1 MKQKSV
7 YALAG
12 VAVVATVLAIV
23 AIFSQPRIETTDRSG
38 APVFPALI
46 EQAQNGLK
54 SIVIRHAEG
63 TVSLDWDG
71 SLWRYRERANYPA
84 DPQKVAD
91 LVVGIARLSKLESK
105 TAAAARYA
113 RLDLQDPTAQDSNA
127 KQVTLIGA
135 EGQELADVIVGKR
148 KYTLGGKEGGTYIRI
163 PGDPQT
169 WLALGDVNPGTN
181 PRDWIVRQVANVPD
195 AAVQR
200 VTVTQPDGA
209 RVIAVRQDDTFVI
222 ENLPRNVALESN
234 FAAEEYARILAGL
247 DVEDVAPESQVAFAR
262 DKTHTAVIE
271 TVEGSRLTVD
281 MTEVGEQS
289 WIKISATPA
298 EGLDA
303 NSSAFQAMTA
313 INARAER
320 RVFLV
325 PAYKTSIFKRTLA
338 DLRQKP
344 DGAS

>member
-1 MKQKSV
+1 MKQKSI
-7 YALAG
+7 YALAAAAAF
-12 VAVVATVLAIV
+12 AVILAIV
-23 AIFSQPRIETTDRSG
+23 AILSQPRVETVDRSG

-54 SIVIRHAEG
+54 SIVIRHADG

-71 SLWRYRERANYPA
+71 SVWRYRERANYPA

-105 TAAAARYA
+105 TAATDRYA
-113 RLDLQDPTAQDSNA
+113 RLDLQDPTAKGSNA

-135 EGQELADVIVGKR
+135 EGQELANVIVGKR
-148 KYTLGGKEGGTYIRI
+148 KYTLGGKESGTYIRL

-200 VTVTQPDGA
+200 VTVTQPNGA
-209 RVIAVRQDDTFVI
+209 RVIAARQDDTFVI
-222 ENLPRNVALESN
+222 ENLPRNAALESN
-234 FAAEEYARILAGL
+234 FTAEEYSRILAGL
-247 DVEDVAPESQVAFAR
+247 DIEDVAPESQVPFSG
-262 DKTHTAVIE
+262 DKTHTAVVE
-271 TVEGSRLTVD
+271 TVEGSRLTVE

-289 WIKISATPA
+289 WIRIKATPA
-298 EGLDA
+298 AGLDE
-303 NSSAFQAMTA
+303 NSSAFRAMTD
-313 INARAER
+313 INARANG
-320 RVFLV
+320 RVFQV
-325 PAYKTSIFKRTLA
+325 PPYKASIFTRTLA
-338 DLRQKP
+338 DLRQKS